1 MSTTE
6 VFSLGVEEEYQI
18 VDPTNRELDSI
29 AEEVVQE
36 AQKTLDKDV
45 QLEIQLSQV
54 EVATPVC
61 ASLAEVRTQL
71 TRLRGAVIEAAHTFH
86 KCIASSGTHPFS
98 LWQEQPFTPRD
109 RYLALERDFQ
119 QLAREQVIFGCHVH
133 VGVSQRELGLQ
144 IMNQTRTWLSPLI
157 ALTANSPFW
166 CGLDTGY
173 ASYRIPH
180 WGRWPQ
186 SGLPQHFSS
195 LQEYDDLLQLLVKTR
210 SIDDPTKI
218 YWDIRLSER
227 YPTIEVRIA
236 DVCLTIDEAIMATGL
251 TRALIRACY
260 EQVIQGQQGEPIRM
274 ELLRMAHW
282 RAARYGLEG
291 DLLDVHAQ
299 ETVPAP
305 VMIERFLTFLR
316 PSLEASGDWQEVS
329 ALVQKTLRGGNGAM
343 RQRRIYRQRQE
354 LRDVVDY
361 IVQETAEG
369 TARPH
374 IDPSIYHYLN
384 PGLSGGAE
392 SNPI

>member
-18 VDPTNRELDSI
+18 IDPTSRELDSI

-36 AQKTLDKDV
+36 AQKTLNKDV

-71 TRLRGAVIEAAHTFH
+71 TRLRGAVIDAAHVFH
-86 KCIASSGTHPFS
+86 KHIASSGTHPFS
-98 LWQEQPFTPRD
+98 RWQEQPFTPHD

-119 QLAREQVIFGCHVH
+119 QLAREQAIFGCHVH
-133 VGVSQRELGLQ
+133 VGVSQREIGLL
-144 IMNQTRTWLSPLI
+144 IMNQARAWLSPLI
-157 ALTANSPFW
+157 ALTASSPFW

-186 SGLPQHFSS
+186 SGLPQYFSS
-195 LQEYDDLLQLLVKTR
+195 LQEYDDLLQLLVKTH

-236 DVCLTIDEAIMATGL
+236 DVCLTIDEAVMTTGL
-251 TRALIRACY
+251 TRALIRSCH
-260 EQVIQGQQGEPIRM
+260 EKVLQSQQPEPIRM

-291 DLLDVHAQ
+291 DLLDVHTREA
-299 ETVPAP
+299 VHAS
-305 VMIERFLTFLR
+305 VLIERFLAFLR
-316 PSLEASGDWQEVS
+316 PSLEESGDWQEVS
-329 ALVQKTLRGGNGAM
+329 ALVQKTLREGNGAM
-343 RQRRIYRQRQE
+343 RQRRIYRQRQD

-361 IVQETAEG
+361 IVQETAAG
-369 TARPH
+369 TQRQY
-374 IDPSIYHYLN
+374 IDPSVYHYFH